1 MNSLF
6 LALFLLAI
14 AGWVVGAIKPSWVKL
29 TTRKSV
35 SMWFGGA
42 VVVFFILFGV
52 TSSDTPAP
60 ATVASTEVTSSAPAV
75 ATQKEAAPAT
85 TPAPAPAQ
93 PSVTKT
99 EEAKPSASSK
109 ADAQKKLTDFMAKAK
124 EATLVT
130 SYEFSDTAT
139 VVYVGP
145 IWYTQTATQKKD
157 FMAYVANLK
166 EAVTGYRHFEIHDA
180 YSDEKV
186 AEVTSFSGA
195 LKVYK

>member
-14 AGWVVGAIKPSWVKL
+14 ASWIVGAIKPSWVKL
-29 TTRKSV
+29 PTRKSV

-42 VVVFFILFGV
+42 VLVFFIGFGV

-60 ATVASTEVTSSAPAV
+60 ITVATPAV
-75 ATQKEAAPAT
+75 PTQVETSQPTLVETKIEQQPTVTKAEAAKPVP
-85 TPAPAPAQ
+85 TP
-93 PSVTKT
+93 T
-99 EEAKPSASSK
+99 SAS
-109 ADAQKKLTDFMAKAK
+109 AQKKLADFMAKAK

-145 IWYTQTATQKKD
+145 VWYTQTATQKKD

-166 EAVTGYRHFEIHDA
+166 KDVTGYRHFEIHDA